1 MMSSA
6 HSMDSWSNLD
16 GDRSEAADLQAAVEQ
31 RCECA
36 ATLVQTVPVTA
47 PIQGSRTW
55 DVIVHVFELDGS
67 GVTNKAYAWSSPME
81 GPVGR
86 GFESRIF
93 TALNIGPIKS
103 PLDAVCATLS
113 DQMRAQRL
121 AHR

>member
-1 MMSSA
+1 MMTSA
-6 HSMDSWSNLD
+6 HSIDAWSNLD
-16 GDRSEAADLQAAVEQ
+16 GEGLESADLQAAVEQ
-31 RCECA
+31 RCECSA
-36 ATLVQTVPVTA
+36 RLVQTVPVTA
-47 PIQGSRTW
+47 PIQGTRTW
-55 DVIVHVFELDGS
+55 DVVVHVFELDGS
-67 GVTNKAYAWSSPME
+67 GVTNKAYAWSSPVE

-103 PLDAVCATLS
+103 PMDAVCATLA